1 MRGNAKGDFVLNFLA
16 IDTSGKYLSVIAYR
30 EGETER
36 VFLPSCAMKH
46 SVVLMDEIESVLSRA
61 KLRPENCDFFAAV
74 VGPGSFTGIRIGI
87 STVKG
92 LCFACEKPA
101 LSITSFDCL
110 AYAENKRVLALVD
123 AGHGCFYACGYDESK
138 AVVVPPVYCTER
150 EVSSLIA
157 QGFAPVAADSLFEGC
172 AVIDPCEGLLRAA
185 EAKSREMIPASG
197 LTALY
202 LRKSS
207 AEENRK

>member
-1 MRGNAKGDFVLNFLA
+1 MRRNAKGDFVLNFLA
-16 IDTSGKYLSVIAYR
+16 IDTSGKYLSVVAYR

-46 SVVLMDEIESVLSRA
+46 SVVLMDEVENVLSRA
-61 KLRPENCDFFAAV
+61 NLRPENCDFYAAV

-101 LSITSFDCL
+101 LGITSFDCL

-123 AGHGCFYACGYDESK
+123 AGHGCFYACGYERK
-138 AVVVPPVYCTER
+138 TVVVPPAFCTGE
-150 EVSSLIA
+150 EISALIA
-157 QGFAPVAADSLFEGC
+157 QGFAPIAAEPLLAGC
-172 AVIDPCEGLLRAA
+172 AVVDPCEGLLKAA
-185 EAKSREMIPASG
+185 EAKCGELIPASE
-197 LTALY
+197 LSALY

-207 AEENRK
+207 AEENRR